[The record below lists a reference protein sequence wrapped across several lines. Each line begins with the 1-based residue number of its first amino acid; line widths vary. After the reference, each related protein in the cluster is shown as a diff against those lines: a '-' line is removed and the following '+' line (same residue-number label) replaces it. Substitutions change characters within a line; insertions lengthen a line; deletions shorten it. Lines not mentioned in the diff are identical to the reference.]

1 MLRMIGRIVW
11 MALGAVGVKAWEESQ
26 RQKRS
31 TGGQGTRAT
40 GKTKRA
46 SAASGE

>member
-31 TGGQGTRAT
+31 TGGSTTRT
-40 GKTKRA
+40 GGRTKRA
-46 SAASGE
+46 STTSGE